1 MTKVILREDYN
12 QYNDENEIMVIFPED
27 SANVGCIGTVNMYFD
42 NNGRAVFWAYSEADI
57 DIVMSKKIIHK
68 NDERVPKIVEAL
80 EKEFDDKIKV
90 VERIMNNNRYK

>member
-27 SANVGCIGTVNMYFD
+27 SANVGCIGTINMYFD
-42 NNGRAVFWAYSEADI
+42 SNDRAVFWAYSEADI

-68 NDERVPKIVEAL
+68 NK
-80 EKEFDDKIKV
+80 
-90 VERIMNNNRYK
+90 RIS